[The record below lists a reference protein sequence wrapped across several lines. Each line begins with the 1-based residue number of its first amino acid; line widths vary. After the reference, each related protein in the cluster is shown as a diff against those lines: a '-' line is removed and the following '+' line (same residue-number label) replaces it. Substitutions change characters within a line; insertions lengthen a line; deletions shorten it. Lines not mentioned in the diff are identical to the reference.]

1 MFDLIGNLFWD
12 HIYTEPNQFRAQAG
26 GIANVAR
33 ELNDKNN
40 QLFSV
45 VGNDIFGDLVYK
57 EIKDYCTPTLTI
69 SDRTA
74 TATVVQNSTKMSV
87 HNIPESP
94 NIVLTPKND
103 WAHISYVD
111 TYPGNEMDLTSYTI
125 TSGDFINYEE
135 GPLLDYIFLS
145 NDDFRTDI
153 KAKKAFFIHSDSS
166 IVIGTLNRIRDFRF
180 PTENF
185 IDVVGAGDIFAA
197 NMIKGIKTYNL
208 GTEIDLLEL
217 AKLVHEQTKLRLLER
232 CDRSS

>member
-12 HIYTEPNQFRAQAG
+12 HIYTEPNKFRYQSG

-40 QLFSV
+40 HLFSV
-45 VGNDIFGDLVYK
+45 VGNDVFGDLISK
-57 EIKDYCTPTLTI
+57 EIKDYCTPILTI

-74 TATVVQNSTKMSV
+74 TATVIQNSTKMSV

-111 TYPGNEMDLTSYTI
+111 TCPGNEMDLTIYKT
-125 TSGDFINYEE
+125 TSGDFINYKE
-135 GPLLDYIFLS
+135 GPLLDYVFLS
-145 NDDFRTDI
+145 NDVFLSDI
-153 KAKKAFFIHSDSS
+153 KAKKAFFIHSNRS
-166 IVIGTLNRIRDFRF
+166 IVIGTLNRIREYNF
-180 PTENF
+180 PTEDLT
-185 IDVVGAGDIFAA
+185 DVVGAGDIFAA

-208 GTEIDLLEL
+208 DTEIDFLEL
-217 AKLVHEQTKLRLLER
+217 AKLVHEKTKLRLLER
-232 CDRSS
+232 CDHSS